1 MGLLSKTDNHNFSD
15 KGDRKSNNLLHPIE
29 MDHKFLQVEKVGS
42 SPMPSP
48 EKQRDSFPSLVNRKF
63 TPFKEIT
70 EIENPSDSDNN
81 DILEGGSDEKDI
93 KDTS

>member
-1 MGLLSKTDNHNFSD
+1 
-15 KGDRKSNNLLHPIE
+15 
-29 MDHKFLQVEKVGS
+29 
-42 SPMPSP
+42 MPSP